1 MLPVTPIC
9 CALYLPKLHKA
20 VMMMCDKV
28 EDKVVDKLHKV
39 MMMCSNSATML
50 QVNHESK
57 FTYKE
62 ARAL

>member
-39 MMMCSNSATML
+39 MMMCSNSATTL
-50 QVNHESK
+50 RVNHESK
-57 FTYKE
+57 YKQ

>member
-39 MMMCSNSATML
+39 MMMCSNSATH
-50 QVNHESK
+50 QHQRSGC
-57 FTYKE
+57 
-62 ARAL
+62 